1 MCSAYTC
8 ISYEEL
14 TLSNGFEQEIAL
26 SFKELGILEAT
37 PDQGTRKWF
46 HQHELGETTKL
57 YIALQNY
64 QEYNI

>member
-14 TLSNGFEQEIAL
+14 ALSNGFEQEIAL

-37 PDQGTRKWF
+37 PDQGTRK
-46 HQHELGETTKL
+46 
-57 YIALQNY
+57 
-64 QEYNI
+64 

>member
-37 PDQGTRKWF
+37 PDQGTRK
-46 HQHELGETTKL
+46 
-57 YIALQNY
+57 
-64 QEYNI
+64 